1 MPTMPTMRAVVLTAY
16 GGVERLELREV
27 RRPQPGSGQ
36 LLVRVRA
43 AGVNPIDGKI
53 RQGRLRLLLPARF
66 PLVLGFDVAGEVAA
80 VGPEV
85 ADFEPGDP
93 IYAMLDS
100 RHGGGYAEYAVTGQ
114 ATAAWKPEALSWEE
128 AAALPLAALAAL
140 QALRDLAGLQDGDR
154 IAITGAAGGVGHL
167 AVQLAAAAFDA
178 RVTAVAGPGHQDFV
192 RRLGA
197 ERAVDYTRED
207 FIALDNPG
215 GGPDDY
221 EAIFDAAG
229 AYGFDACEP
238 ALAPGGIYVTTR
250 PGPAIFIAQLR
261 AALSRLI
268 DRHGARRAAV
278 LHTRPRGDDL
288 AALADLV
295 AEGRLRP
302 AIDRVYALD
311 DVRDAHVASQAGHPM
326 GKIVLRIDGE
336 GSAGSPA

>member
-1 MPTMPTMRAVVLTAY
+1 MPTMRAAVLTGY
-16 GGVERLELREV
+16 GGVERLELREM
-27 RRPQPGSGQ
+27 RRPVPGSGQ

-93 IYAMLDS
+93 VYAMLDS

-128 AAALPLAALAAL
+128 AAAMPVAALTAL
-140 QALRDLAGLQDGDR
+140 QALRDRAGLQDGGR
-154 IAITGAAGGVGHL
+154 IAITGAAGGVGHF
-167 AVQLAAAAFDA
+167 AVQLAAAFDA
-178 RVTAVAGPGHQDFV
+178 RVTAVAGPAHQDFV

-197 ERAVDYTRED
+197 ARAVDYTRED
-207 FIALDNPG
+207 FIALDSPS
-215 GGPDDY
+215 GGPEDY
-221 EAIFDAAG
+221 DAIFDAAG

-238 ALAPGGIYVTTR
+238 ALVPGGIYVTTR

-268 DRHGARRAAV
+268 DPHRARRAAV
-278 LHTRPRGDDL
+278 LRVRPRGDDL

-302 AIDRVYALD
+302 AIDRIYALD
-311 DVRDAHVASQAGHPM
+311 EVREAHTASQAGHPL
-326 GKIVLRIDGE
+326 GKIVLRC
-336 GSAGSPA
+336 